1 MRPIPSLRS
10 FLPGNAPGR
19 LVSCH
24 LRAPCRYLF
33 TASVSRACS
42 HRNLIS
48 GKQAVLYIN
57 LGVFMLWKH
66 N

>member
-24 LRAPCRYLF
+24 LRAPR
-33 TASVSRACS
+33 R
-42 HRNLIS
+42 
-48 GKQAVLYIN
+48 
-57 LGVFMLWKH
+57 
-66 N
+66 